1 MLAATLSIF
10 PLVDMV
16 EVFQAARDRQSNSP
30 SAGLGTYLWSLELK
44 SQTGCFSHDL
54 FFVECSRKSATTRSN
69 FKLCVS
75 AIQIRLPGIHPASSI
90 VGGWC
95 WHEAAS
101 THTPEDLASL
111 LLALWHAKSYSFEEP
126 WTKQPRLS
134 STVQEMQD
142 DLQQST
148 GAMAMLAEA
157 LKLADMADPG
167 ECHLTVAAI

>member
-1 MLAATLSIF
+1 MMLQEECNRASSGGSHLLAATLSIF

-69 FKLCVS
+69 LSCVS
-75 AIQIRLPGIHPASSI
+75 QQFRFACPASSSI
-90 VGGWC
+90 LNSWSWC
-95 WHEAAS
+95 WHGAAS

-126 WTKQPRLS
+126 WTKQPRLPAPFRRCKTICS
-134 STVQEMQD
+134 KV
-142 DLQQST
+142 
-148 GAMAMLAEA
+148 
-157 LKLADMADPG
+157 PG
-167 ECHLTVAAI
+167 LWLCWQRH